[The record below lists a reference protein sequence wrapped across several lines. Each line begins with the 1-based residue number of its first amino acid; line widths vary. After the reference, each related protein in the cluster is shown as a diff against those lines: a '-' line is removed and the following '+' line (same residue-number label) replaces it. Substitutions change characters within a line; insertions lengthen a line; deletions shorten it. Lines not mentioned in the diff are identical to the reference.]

1 MILNKGYIIYVY
13 PEGVVQL
20 SHPCDVYWRKET
32 LELTYLHGRL

>member
-20 SHPCDVYWRKET
+20 SHPCDVYWRKRNPQAD
-32 LELTYLHGRL
+32 LSSW